1 MIDLDSTSKTEYDI
15 LIFIKD
21 LVESEDQI
29 PDWAEFFARKGDISV
44 VRATELITKFL
55 KL

>member
-1 MIDLDSTSKTEYDI
+1 MIDRSSTTQTEYDI

-21 LVESEDQI
+21 LVETDDEI
-29 PDWAEFFARKGDISV
+29 PEWAEFFARKGNIDIK
-44 VRATELITKFL
+44 RATELITKFL